1 MPIEEQEKIRKWHAE
16 ERRKWN
22 AEERRKW
29 NAEER
34 RKWPFGRGAEMV
46 MWDEVDDGMEV
57 RTP

>member
-1 MPIEEQEKIRKWHAE
+1 MPIEEQEKIRKWH
-16 ERRKWN
+16 